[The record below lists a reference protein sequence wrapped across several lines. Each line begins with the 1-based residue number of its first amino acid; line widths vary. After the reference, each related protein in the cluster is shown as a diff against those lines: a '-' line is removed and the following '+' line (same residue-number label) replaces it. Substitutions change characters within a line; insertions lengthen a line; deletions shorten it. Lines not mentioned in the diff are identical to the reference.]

1 MTNNRSKLR
10 ITFNAP
16 AILTFAL
23 ACVAVQGVNVLTRGA
38 SNRLLFSTYRSS
50 LLNPLTWLRCV
61 THVLGHADWGHLL
74 NNMMLLL
81 VVGPAQ
87 EEKYGSANIVFVMLA
102 TAVATAVVNMVFFPN
117 VALLGA
123 SGIVFAMILLSSITS
138 TDGHTIPLTFI
149 LVAVLYIGQQVYEG
163 LFVADNISQLGH
175 IVGGLVGTALGF
187 VMSRRKMNR
196 YQR

>member
-23 ACVAVQGVNVLTRGA
+23 ACVAVQGVNVLTQGA

-87 EEKYGSANIVFVMLA
+87 EEKYGSANVVFVMLA

-175 IVGGLVGTALGF
+175 IVGGLVGSALGF
-187 VMSRRKMNR
+187 AMNRRKMTR

>member
-23 ACVAVQGVNVLTRGA
+23 ACVAVQGVNVLTQGA

-87 EEKYGSANIVFVMLA
+87 EEKYGPANIVFVMLA
-102 TAVATAVVNMVFFPN
+102 TAIATAVVNMVFFPN

-149 LVAVLYIGQQVYEG
+149 LVAVLYIGQQIYEG
-163 LFVADNISQLGH
+163 IFVADNISQLGH

-187 VMSRRKMNR
+187 VMSRHKGNTA
-196 YQR
+196 

>member
-1 MTNNRSKLR
+1 MTNNRQKLR
-10 ITFNAP
+10 ISFNAP

-23 ACVAVQGVNVLTRGA
+23 ACVAVQGVNVLTQGA

-50 LLNPLTWLRCV
+50 LLSPLTWLRCV

-81 VVGPAQ
+81 ILGPML
-87 EEKYGSANIVFVMLA
+87 EEKYGTKNLVFVMLA
-102 TAVATAVVNMVFFPN
+102 TAIATAVLNMVFFPN

-123 SGIVFAMILLSSITS
+123 SGIVFAMVLLSSITS

-175 IVGGLVGTALGF
+175 IVGGLVGTVLGF
-187 VMSRRKMNR
+187 VMNRNNMSR

>member
-10 ITFNAP
+10 ISFNAP

-23 ACVAVQGVNVLTRGA
+23 ACVAVQGVNVLTQGA

-87 EEKYGSANIVFVMLA
+87 EEKYGSANVVFVMLA

-149 LVAVLYIGQQVYEG
+149 LVAVLYIGQQIYEG
-163 LFVADNISQLGH
+163 IFVADNISQLGH

-187 VMSRRKMNR
+187 VMSRNKMDR